1 MPRKFRSNIAQG
13 RGGERALSV
22 FSFSGVKKLARWNDV
37 ASFDAP
43 SIFSWELF
51 KKSVDVNVSTGHP
64 PNATSSILTRN
75 VIYFTIRRL

>member
-13 RGGERALSV
+13 PRGRERELSV

-51 KKSVDVNVSTGHP
+51 KKSVDVNVSAGHLQLRQV
-64 PNATSSILTRN
+64 A
-75 VIYFTIRRL
+75 F